1 METINNINYILEK
14 NIEVEVS
21 NGKYAEYDLMCFNG
35 VAIGTLNVDVS
46 YAPREIILHY
56 PKLIDVLDNEELS
69 DYVLKYRGLHNL
81 KKEDIHY
88 GDVMMCYGRVC
99 KNTNNK
105 VYVVTEE
112 GTEEG
117 IHKTRTYVYDSAQE
131 ASEHCVS
138 SIASK
143 ASEKDL
149 DDENFDPYSS
159 WELEGEDWNYK
170 VRYEKQDVL

>member
-1 METINNINYILEK
+1 MEKINYILEK

-35 VAIGTLNVDVS
+35 VAIGTLSENVP

-56 PKLIDVLDNEELS
+56 PKLEDVLNDESMCKDILE
-69 DYVLKYRGLHNL
+69 YRGLFDN

-88 GDVMMCYGRVC
+88 GDVMMRYGRVC

-112 GTEEG
+112 SVEEG
-117 IHKTRTYVYDSAQE
+117 IYKTRTYVYDSAQE
-131 ASEHCVS
+131 AGEHCVS

-143 ASEKDL
+143 ASEKEL

-159 WELEGEDWNYK
+159 WELKGEDWNYK